1 MNSIAEKANG
11 GERMKLYKWKKEDTL
26 TSIIAFVVII
36 ISGTIGVVCAMY
48 DITVFDLII
57 KLFTVFK
64 TIIYMYIFG
73 GILLLFLPFIIIGKF
88 F

>member
-1 MNSIAEKANG
+1 MEKANG
-11 GERMKLYKWKKEDTL
+11 GESMKLYKWKKEDTL
-26 TSIIAFVVII
+26 TSIIALVVII
-36 ISGTIGVVCAMY
+36 ISGAIGVVCAMY

-73 GILLLFLPFIIIGKF
+73 GILLLFLPFIIISKF